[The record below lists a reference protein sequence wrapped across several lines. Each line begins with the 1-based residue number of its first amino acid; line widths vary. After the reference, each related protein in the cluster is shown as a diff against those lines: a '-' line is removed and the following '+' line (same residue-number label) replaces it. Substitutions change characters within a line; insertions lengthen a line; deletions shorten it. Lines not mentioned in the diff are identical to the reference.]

1 MAVESSVRLRV
12 DGSGAERA
20 LNRVNRAAQV
30 LQGTVGK
37 VTAALAGVGVVGGFF
52 RGMQE
57 AEAAAAAVRTLGVD
71 SEKLK
76 EQLRGV
82 SAQLKGQMSETAL
95 LAASY
100 DVASAG
106 FNNAASASNILK
118 AAALGA
124 KGGMSD
130 LNTVANAT
138 TSVLNAYGMS
148 SDKASK
154 LVDGFIQTQND
165 GKIIVAQYAAQIGRV
180 APTAAAA
187 GVSIDEL
194 NAAIS
199 AVTATGVPVESTFAG
214 IRQVIA
220 GVIKP
225 TSEATTRAKEL
236 GIEFNTAAIKQ
247 KGFAG
252 FLEEVIDKTGGS
264 EVEISKLFG
273 SVEALTAIMPLVND
287 RLKKFNTSLD
297 NQQNSAGAA
306 QDAFDEMSNT
316 LGGQATA
323 IANNVG
329 NLARVFDKV
338 FGPGLKDLLTE
349 VNAQISAFTRFVQAI
364 KPEAIQA
371 AVSMAGFAAKIF
383 LANKAFILLQKTAIV
398 TFAKRIIPLLVSTKG
413 KLVAAKLATAGLAGT
428 MRALKTALPFAAI
441 VIGIDAI
448 VSSLIKANV
457 AQRDLNNIL
466 EFGTEKQIKNRIEV
480 QKSTRA
486 LLENTIATLKN
497 KAAKA
502 AEDKTPTA
510 LEIEMGITTGPKENP
525 FLMQIKAA
533 EAELKTVDKTL
544 VDLSKK
550 LFELSADR
558 RISEAERKAEIEALL
573 RDISNAGGNIQ
584 TTTPE
589 DDRAKQ
595 LKSLGQSIILK
606 RREAILATNINETQ
620 RAELETLF
628 EKQDIK
634 RAYPQLTEE
643 ELAPLIKILETE
655 LGIKLQNIEK
665 NKLKKEG
672 AALLAEQEKQYKQ
685 IADTIQNGIVNGIY
699 EAIEGSKSLAA
710 SFSGILKQLGKIFLA
725 RGIGSFKN
733 QDGTGGSGLL
743 GMFANGGR
751 PPVGRPSI
759 VGERGPE
766 LFVPDRAGTIIP
778 NHQLGG
784 STSVVVNVDA
794 SGTEVQGNQG
804 NADQLGR
811 LIGQAV
817 QAELIKQKR
826 PGGLL
831 TR

>member
-165 GKIIVAQYAAQIGRV
+165 GKIVVAQYAAQIGRV

-225 TSEATTRAKEL
+225 TSEAATKAKEL

-297 NQQNSAGAA
+297 NQQNTAGAA
-306 QDAFDEMSNT
+306 QDAYDEMSNT

-349 VNAQISAFTRFVQAI
+349 VNAQISAFTRFVQGI

-383 LANKAFILLQKTAIV
+383 LANKAFILLQKTA
-398 TFAKRIIPLLVSTKG
+398 TFAFAKRIIPLLVSTKG
-413 KLVAAKLATAGLAGT
+413 KLVATKLATAALAGT
-428 MRALKTALPFAAI
+428 MRLLKTALPFG
-441 VIGIDAI
+441 VLLFGLDMLIDK
-448 VSSLIKANV
+448 LTDANV
-457 AQRDLNNIL
+457 AQRDLNNMI
-466 EFGTEKQIKNRIEV
+466 EFGTEKSLEGALAKQIE
-480 QKSTRA
+480 SRA
-486 LLENTIATLKN
+486 LLENTIKTLENEDAKKGN
-497 KAAKA
+497 LSGGAAG
-502 AEDKTPTA
+502 
-510 LEIEMGITTGPKENP
+510 MMSGRMENP
-525 FLMQIKAA
+525 QLARLRKD
-533 EAELKTVDKTL
+533 LKDTEGLITRISVR
-544 VDLSKK
+544 

-558 RISEAERKAEIEALL
+558 RSAAAKDEATLKKLLADFKAATSGGDAGDER
-573 RDISNAGGNIQ
+573 D
-584 TTTPE
+584 
-589 DDRAKQ
+589 KQ
-595 LKSLGQSIILK
+595 LKRFNDRIIAA
-606 RREAILATNINETQ
+606 RREMILATDITDKQ

-643 ELAPLIKILETE
+643 ELAPLMRILETE
-655 LGIKLQNIEK
+655 LGIKVQNIEK
-665 NKLKKEG
+665 NRLKKEG

-699 EAIEGSKSLAA
+699 EAIEGSKSLAE

-725 RGIGSFKN
+725 KGIGSFKN
-733 QDGTGGSGLL
+733 KDGTGGSGVL
-743 GMFANGGR
+743 GRYANGGR

-766 LFVPDRAGTIIP
+766 LFVPSRAGTIIP
-778 NHQLGG
+778 NHELGG

-794 SGTEVQGNQG
+794 SGTAVQGNQG
-804 NADQLGR
+804 NADQFGR

>member
-1 MAVESSVRLRV
+1 
-12 DGSGAERA
+12 
-20 LNRVNRAAQV
+20 
-30 LQGTVGK
+30 
-37 VTAALAGVGVVGGFF
+37 
-52 RGMQE
+52 
-57 AEAAAAAVRTLGVD
+57 
-71 SEKLK
+71 
-76 EQLRGV
+76 
-82 SAQLKGQMSETAL
+82 
-95 LAASY
+95 
-100 DVASAG
+100 
-106 FNNAASASNILK
+106 
-118 AAALGA
+118 
-124 KGGMSD
+124 
-130 LNTVANAT
+130 
-138 TSVLNAYGMS
+138 
-148 SDKASK
+148 
-154 LVDGFIQTQND
+154 
-165 GKIIVAQYAAQIGRV
+165 
-180 APTAAAA
+180 
-187 GVSIDEL
+187 
-194 NAAIS
+194 
-199 AVTATGVPVESTFAG
+199 
-214 IRQVIA
+214 
-220 GVIKP
+220 
-225 TSEATTRAKEL
+225 
-236 GIEFNTAAIKQ
+236 
-247 KGFAG
+247 
-252 FLEEVIDKTGGS
+252 
-264 EVEISKLFG
+264 
-273 SVEALTAIMPLVND
+273 
-287 RLKKFNTSLD
+287 
-297 NQQNSAGAA
+297 
-306 QDAFDEMSNT
+306 
-316 LGGQATA
+316 
-323 IANNVG
+323 
-329 NLARVFDKV
+329 
-338 FGPGLKDLLTE
+338 
-349 VNAQISAFTRFVQAI
+349 
-364 KPEAIQA
+364 
-371 AVSMAGFAAKIF
+371 MAGFAAKIF